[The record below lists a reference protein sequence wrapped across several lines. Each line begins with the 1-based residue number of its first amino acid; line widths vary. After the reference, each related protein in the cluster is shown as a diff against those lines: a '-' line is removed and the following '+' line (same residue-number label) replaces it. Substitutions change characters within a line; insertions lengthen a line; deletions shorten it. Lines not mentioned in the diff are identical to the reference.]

1 MIDFNECQHLRVEET
16 SRDFREVLVKGN
28 SVSLR
33 LSASTDNL
41 IKGKVEE
48 SHFALDP
55 KSAVFGQ
62 IRKMDFPYFSLCRDS
77 FHV

>member
-1 MIDFNECQHLRVEET
+1 MKFFPSWYGRLTFCMQRI
-16 SRDFREVLVKGN
+16 REVLVKGN

-33 LSASTDNL
+33 LSASTDDL

-48 SHFALDP
+48 SHFAVEM

-62 IRKMDFPYFSLCRDS
+62 IRKMDFPSFPLSRDS

>member
-1 MIDFNECQHLRVEET
+1 MIRKTLISVDHNNGP
-16 SRDFREVLVKGN
+16 KGN

-33 LSASTDNL
+33 LSASTDSL

-48 SHFALDP
+48 SHFALEL

-62 IRKMDFPYFSLCRDS
+62 IRKMDFPYFSLRRDS

>member
-1 MIDFNECQHLRVEET
+1 M
-16 SRDFREVLVKGN
+16 VKGD

-33 LSASTDNL
+33 LSTSPNNL

-48 SHFALDP
+48 SHFALEL

-62 IRKMDFPYFSLCRDS
+62 IRKMDFPSFSLHRDPL
-77 FHV
+77 HV